1 MVYLLRWPGAWIM
14 PYGNPLQPHVPLI
27 LDAQFPKNCF
37 VVGEIGHLY
46 SKKHFLMLWQGEEQ
60 GTSVLRTDKN
70 SPGETEE
77 ADVSFS
83 LLPVGASISP
93 LNTMQLDW
101 NVRERSNCEEGEKET
116 LHKYSVFH
124 QQLHKEISYKSEKN
138 HSLTMWL
145 PPGEPEL
152 CCQTQPCRW
161 TQAPTAPSQDQICT
175 HLPTATYTR
184 QNIGTRNW
192 INVFCF
198 GLAL

>member
-1 MVYLLRWPGAWIM
+1 MIYLLRWPGTWIM

-60 GTSVLRTDKN
+60 GTSVLGTDKN

-101 NVRERSNCEEGEKET
+101 NVRERSNCEEGEKEMV
-116 LHKYSVFH
+116 HKYSVFH
-124 QQLHKEISYKSEKN
+124 QQLHKEIGYKSEKIIHWQCGCLQVSQN
-138 HSLTMWL
+138 CVARLSHVVGHKLLLL
-145 PPGEPEL
+145 PARIRYVPIYLLLLIPDK
-152 CCQTQPCRW
+152 T
-161 TQAPTAPSQDQICT
+161 
-175 HLPTATYTR
+175 
-184 QNIGTRNW
+184 
-192 INVFCF
+192 
-198 GLAL
+198 